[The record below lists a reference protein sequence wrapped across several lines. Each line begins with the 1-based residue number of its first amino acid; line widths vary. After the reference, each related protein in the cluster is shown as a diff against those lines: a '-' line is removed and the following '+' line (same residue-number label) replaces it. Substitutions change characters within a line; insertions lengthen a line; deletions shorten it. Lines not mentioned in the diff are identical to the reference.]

1 MIAKWIYLSYLIHES
16 APAYGGSQAFFDNPD
31 KQMAKGD
38 SCNTRIWRMSNH
50 VSTHIDF
57 PRHFAE
63 NGDTLDRYPAEFW
76 VFRKA
81 GVIILDHV
89 APGQIL
95 TPKDLEHHAVP
106 QDVEMLMLRTGFCE
120 LRNDPVYWQNNPGLH
135 PELASKLRLDFP
147 ELRVVGFDFIS
158 LASFANRQLGRQ
170 AHKSFLNHPRPLL
183 LIEDMDLSEINQDIV
198 PDQVIIA
205 PIRVKNADAAPC
217 MILAEVVK

>member
-1 MIAKWIYLSYLIHES
+1 MIAKWIFLSYLIHES
-16 APAYGGSQAFFDNPD
+16 APTYGGSRAFFDNPD

-50 VSTHIDF
+50 VGTHIDL
-57 PRHFAE
+57 PRHFVE
-63 NGDTLDRYPAEFW
+63 DGDALDLYPAEFW
-76 VFRKA
+76 VFRK
-81 GVIILDHV
+81 VEVVILDHV

-95 TPKDLEHHAVP
+95 TPNDLEHYAVP

-147 ELRVVGFDFIS
+147 LLRVIGFDFIS
-158 LASFANRQLGRQ
+158 LSSFANRQLGRE
-170 AHKSFLNHPRPLL
+170 AHKSFLNDSRPLL
-183 LIEDMDLSEINQDIV
+183 PIEDMDLSEIGQNMIPQ
-198 PDQVIIA
+198 QVIVA